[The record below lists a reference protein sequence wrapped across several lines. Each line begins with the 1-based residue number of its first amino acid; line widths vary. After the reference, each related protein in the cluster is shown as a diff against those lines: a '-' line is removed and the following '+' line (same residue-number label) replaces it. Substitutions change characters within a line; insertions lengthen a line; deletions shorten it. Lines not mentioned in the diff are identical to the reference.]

1 MARGD
6 VFIAAVKRKFLFV
19 VVGQMV
25 YYGVG
30 AV

>member
-1 MARGD
+1 MVRGD

-19 VVGQMV
+19 MVGLVV